1 MRSVLRRMGVPLYC
15 GDRTSTDLV
24 GMQDMSRRT
33 QAAEAYVKALRTG
46 EPSATQQASQYLAE
60 DVVLA
65 TAQGEVSGHDNVLKR
80 ITGQWPLTPVFQ
92 HAGFSAPREEG
103 DAVKVDAEFPP
114 MGAAPRALKLTFSF
128 NGDDEIKRVEQQQEA
143 PPPQAPAAT
152 IPGYVRGIING
163 ALANG
168 TPIVVAYTD
177 EDGQPVLSLRG
188 STQVYSDTQ
197 LCIWV
202 RNADG
207 GIVKGMARNP
217 RVSLLYR
224 DSKTRT
230 TLIMQGRG
238 HVESDAAVRERV
250 FQLAPEVEQNHD
262 PARKGAA
269 LIIDIASL
277 GGSTVRGMVKV
288 TPGTS

>member
-1 MRSVLRRMGVPLYC
+1 
-15 GDRTSTDLV
+15 
-24 GMQDMSRRT
+24 MQDMSTRT
-33 QAAEAYVKALRTG
+33 RAAEAYVKALRTG
-46 EPSATQQASQYLAE
+46 EPSATRQASQYLAD

-65 TAQGEVSGHDNVLKR
+65 TGNDEITGHDNVLKR

-92 HAGFSAPREEG
+92 HAGFTAPREEN
-103 DAVKVDAEFPP
+103 ATVKIDAEFPP
-114 MGAAPRALKLTFSF
+114 MGAAPQKLSLTFSF
-128 NGDDEIKRVEQQQEA
+128 DDDDKIRRIEQQQQGA
-143 PPPQAPAAT
+143 PPQPPFEV

-177 EDGQPVLSLRG
+177 DDGQPVLSLRG

-207 GIVKGMARNP
+207 GIVRMMTRNS

-224 DSKTRT
+224 DSKSRT
-230 TLIMQGRG
+230 TLIIQGRG
-238 HVESDAAVRERV
+238 HVETDPEVRERV
-250 FQLAPEVEQNHD
+250 FQLSPEVEQNHD
-262 PARKGAA
+262 PGRKGAA
-269 LIIDIASL
+269 LIIDITSL
-277 GGSTVRGMVKV
+277 GGSTVRGMVRV
-288 TPGTS
+288 APPTA

>member
-1 MRSVLRRMGVPLYC
+1 M
-15 GDRTSTDLV
+15 ST
-24 GMQDMSRRT
+24 RI

-46 EPSATQQASQYLAE
+46 EPSATQQASRYLAD

-65 TAQGEVSGHDNVLKR
+65 TAQGEVAGHDNVLQR

-92 HAGFSAPREEG
+92 LAGFSAPREDG
-103 DAVKVDAEFPP
+103 DQIKVDAEFPP
-114 MGAAPRALKLTFSF
+114 MGAAPRALSLTFSF
-128 NGDDEIKRVEQQQEA
+128 NGGDKIQRVEQKQEA
-143 PPPQAPAAT
+143 PPPQPASTT
-152 IPGYVRGIING
+152 IPGFVRGIING

-177 EDGQPVLSLRG
+177 EEGQPVLSLRG

-207 GIVKGMARNP
+207 GIVKTMGRND

-224 DSKTRT
+224 DSKSRT
-230 TLIMQGRG
+230 TLIVQGRG
-238 HVESDAAVRERV
+238 HVETDAAVRERV
-250 FQLAPEVEQNHD
+250 FQLSPEVEQNHD
-262 PARKGAA
+262 PGRKGAA
-269 LIIDIASL
+269 LIIDITSL
-277 GGSTVRGMVKV
+277 GGSTVRGMIKV
-288 TPGTS
+288 APGG

>member
-1 MRSVLRRMGVPLYC
+1 
-15 GDRTSTDLV
+15 
-24 GMQDMSRRT
+24 MQDMSSRT

-46 EPSATQQASQYLAE
+46 EPSATQQASQYLAD

-65 TAQGEVSGHDNVLKR
+65 TGQDEIAGHDNVLKR
-80 ITGQWPLTPVFQ
+80 ITGQWPLTSVFV
-92 HAGFSAPREEG
+92 HAGFSAPREENG
-103 DAVKVDAEFPP
+103 KVKVDAEFPP
-114 MGAAPRALKLTFSF
+114 MGAAPQKLLLSF
-128 NGDDEIKRVEQQQEA
+128 GFDSNDKILRIDQQQQA
-143 PPPQAPAAT
+143 APAQPVSEV
-152 IPGYVRGIING
+152 IPGFVRGIING

-177 EDGQPVLSLRG
+177 ENGAPVLSLRG

-202 RNADG
+202 RNAGG
-207 GIVKGMARNP
+207 GIVRTMTRNN

-224 DSKTRT
+224 DSKVRT

-238 HVESDAAVRERV
+238 HVETDPSVRERV

-262 PARKGAA
+262 PSRKGAA
-269 LIIDIASL
+269 LIIDLVSL
-277 GGSTVRGMVKV
+277 QGTTVRGMVKV
-288 TPGTS
+288 APIPA